1 MTLTNIEHFNL
12 YTYKELEVP
21 KIYDFIADK
30 DYCFRDNRLQ
40 LTDEEGN
47 EYFEYVTAFSLL
59 YSEIDDL
66 ENYDCVPYQDGMI
79 IR

>member
-1 MTLTNIEHFNL
+1 MTLMSTEHFRL
-12 YTYKELEVP
+12 YIYKEHGVS

-30 DYCFRDNRLQ
+30 GYCFRDNRLP

-59 YSEIDDL
+59 HSEIDDL